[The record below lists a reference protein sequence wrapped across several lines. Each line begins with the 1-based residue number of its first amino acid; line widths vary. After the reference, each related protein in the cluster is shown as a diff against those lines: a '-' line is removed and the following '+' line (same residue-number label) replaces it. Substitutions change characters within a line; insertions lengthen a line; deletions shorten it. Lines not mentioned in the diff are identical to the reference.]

1 LKAKK
6 IKQRNALAMDLS
18 TLAPITIR
26 RKGKGKD
33 RDRDPLG
40 RKVTAALLSAY
51 FSLPSNLRL
60 YKTSAAFI
68 AATEVEGSV

>member
-1 LKAKK
+1 LRAKK
-6 IKQRNALAMDLS
+6 IKQRNALAVDLS

-26 RKGKGKD
+26 RKGKD